1 MKLHLQGICCHRFCQ
16 ARLRACS
23 DTVLSLP
30 NSNAKVAFDGVG
42 NGIFIQ
48 TRTNADLFNVPLFK
62 AKTRTT

>member
-30 NSNAKVAFDGVG
+30 NSNAKVPFDGVG
-42 NGIFIQ
+42 DGILIQ

-62 AKTRTT
+62 AKTRST

>member
-1 MKLHLQGICCHRFCQ
+1 MKLHLQGICCHRFFQ
-16 ARLRACS
+16 ARLRTCS

-42 NGIFIQ
+42 DGIFIK